1 MERDENNLKKE
12 FSIAQEST
20 EEEKRQHDIR
30 MVQDKDQRETLET
43 EIRYRDNVLKAEEKR
58 LAEER
63 QKMADEAVAEEL
75 TPNNELHLTPPG
87 MDGMS
92 WEARQKLIRDRVER
106 DQGAIDQI
114 RLEAY
119 RDYINQGIDKS
130 IARATGR
137 DQDRSNDQDESED
150 RSR

>member
-12 FSIAQEST
+12 FSIAQKST

-30 MVQDKDQRETLET
+30 MVQDKNQRETLET

-106 DQGAIDQI
+106 DQGAIDEVW
-114 RLEAY
+114 LEAY
-119 RDYINQGIDKS
+119 RDYLNQDIDKN

-137 DQDRSNDQDESED
+137 DQDRSNDHDESED

>member
-1 MERDENNLKKE
+1 MERDENSLKKE
-12 FSIAQEST
+12 FIIAQQST

-30 MVQDKDQRETLET
+30 MVQDKDQRETLEA

-58 LAEER
+58 HAEER

-92 WEARQKLIRDRVER
+92 WEAREKLIRDRVER
-106 DQGAIDQI
+106 DQGAIDEV

-150 RSR
+150 RSL

>member
-1 MERDENNLKKE
+1 MERDENSLKKE
-12 FSIAQEST
+12 FIIAQQST

-30 MVQDKDQRETLET
+30 MIQDKDQRETLET

-106 DQGAIDQI
+106 DQGAIDEV

-119 RDYINQGIDKS
+119 RDYINRGIDKS
-130 IARATGR
+130 IARASGR
-137 DQDRSNDQDESED
+137 DRDRSDDQDESED
-150 RSR
+150 RSL